1 MPVNIRLGIIN
12 VWPSHGITISFQY
25 HVEEFMEDKIKNLK
39 KGQTVALISVF
50 ISLCLAIMKGIVGY
64 LFNSQVLIADAIHS
78 AADLMTHAASG
89 FGLWI
94 ASRGKTS
101 RFPYGLYRAETI
113 ASLVVGVFIF
123 MAGIDL
129 FKEGL
134 HKLFHL
140 NPPTPF
146 PIYPIAAS
154 LISSVAGF
162 IIATMESRV
171 GHAIGS
177 RSLIASSKEAFLDI
191 FTSLAV
197 LVGIVLVYY
206 RIPYV
211 EGGIILIISLVL
223 VKIGAESAWIA
234 LLILMDANLDP
245 NLESAIGGKIK
256 NIKGIKGVGS
266 VKIRQSGP
274 FKMIECVIVT
284 RPLLSLYKAHEV
296 ADKVEEMIKKNYN
309 HIDSIFIHVEP
320 DKKKNLLALIPVE
333 KNRGID
339 SVVDHHFA
347 RASFYLV
354 LKLKDTQAEIVDSY
368 ENEFLGAKEHL
379 GVKTSRCAIEHEIDV
394 LFTASIGEISFHILK
409 SNMIDVFKAKAGNS
423 VKQTIDDYYADKLNR
438 LGEPVHLIEESQVFK

>member
-1 MPVNIRLGIIN
+1 
-12 VWPSHGITISFQY
+12 
-25 HVEEFMEDKIKNLK
+25 MEDKIRNLK
-39 KGQTVALISVF
+39 KGQTVAFISVF
-50 ISLCLAIMKGIVGY
+50 ISLGLAIMKGIVGY

-94 ASRGKTS
+94 ASRAKTT

-113 ASLVVGVFIF
+113 ACLLVGVFIF

-129 FKEGL
+129 FKEGT

-140 NPPTPF
+140 GSATPF
-146 PIYPIAAS
+146 PIFPIAAS

-162 IIATMESRV
+162 IISKMESKV
-171 GHAIGS
+171 GHTIGS
-177 RSLIASSKEAFLDI
+177 QSLIASSKEAFMDI

-197 LVGIVLVYY
+197 LVGILMVYY
-206 RIPYV
+206 RIPYA

-223 VKIGAESAWIA
+223 VKIGAENAWIA

-245 NLESAIGGKIK
+245 DLENEIGERIK
-256 NIKGIKGVGS
+256 DIRGIKGVGT

-274 FKMIECVIVT
+274 FKMIECVIIT

-296 ADKVEEMIKKNYN
+296 ADKVEEMIAENYD

-320 DKKKNLLALIPVE
+320 DKKKNLRALIPVKE
-333 KNRGID
+333 NLGID

-347 RASFYLV
+347 RASGYLV
-354 LKLKDTQAEIVDSY
+354 LKLKDNQTELVDFY
-368 ENEFLGAKEHL
+368 KNKFLRKKEHL
-379 GVKTSRCAIEHEIDV
+379 GVKTSRCAIEYEIDV
-394 LFTASIGEISFHILK
+394 LLTASIGEISFHILK
-409 SNMIDVFKAKAGNS
+409 SNMIDVFKAEAGSS
-423 VKQTIDDYYADKLNR
+423 VKETIDDYYANKLKR
-438 LGEPVHLIEESQVFK
+438 LGEPDHLIEESQISKMLPHGHN

>member
-1 MPVNIRLGIIN
+1 
-12 VWPSHGITISFQY
+12 
-25 HVEEFMEDKIKNLK
+25 MEDKIRNLK
-39 KGQTVALISVF
+39 KGQTVAFISVF
-50 ISLCLAIMKGIVGY
+50 ISLGLSIMKGIVGY

-94 ASRGKTS
+94 ASRGKTT
-101 RFPYGLYRAETI
+101 RFPYGLYRAETL
-113 ASLVVGVFIF
+113 ACLVVGIFIF

-140 NPPTPF
+140 GSVTSF
-146 PIYPIAAS
+146 PVFPVAAS

-162 IIATMESRV
+162 IIAKMESRV

-177 RSLIASSKEAFLDI
+177 QSLIASSKEAFLDI

-197 LVGIVLVYY
+197 LVGILLVYY
-206 RIPYV
+206 RIPYA

-223 VKIGAESAWIA
+223 IKIGAESAWIA

-245 NLESAIGGKIK
+245 DLENEIGEKIK
-256 NIKGIKGVGS
+256 DIRGIKGVGT

-296 ADKVEEMIKKNYN
+296 ADKVEEMIKENYD
-309 HIDSIFIHVEP
+309 HIESIFIHVEP
-320 DKKKNLLALIPVE
+320 DKKKNLRVLIPVKE
-333 KNRGID
+333 NLGMD

-347 RASFYLV
+347 RAFGYLV
-354 LKLKDTQAEIVDSY
+354 LKLKGSQAEIIDFY
-368 ENEFLGAKEHL
+368 ENKFLRKKEHL
-379 GVKTSRCAIEHEIDV
+379 GVKTSRGAIEYEIDV

-409 SNMIDVFKAKAGNS
+409 SNMIDVFKAEAGSS
-423 VKQTIDDYYADKLNR
+423 VKETIDDYYANKLKR
-438 LGEPVHLIEESQVFK
+438 LGEPEHLIEESQISKRVPHGHN